1 MGELPHNAGA
11 LGPRQNTTE
20 GRILPQGGALFGL
33 GEEFG
38 AKRRPRLAQT
48 PLPLGLQP
56 WIWPARH
63 VLGEL
68 RDQRRIGI
76 DFLNRDFDQPP
87 QAGINCL
94 MITRCHRRDYVR
106 PPGEIDK
113 RAGDRG
119 GGPDQTT
126 ADLRQKAAL
135 VFGCVAW
142 SGQPSQKQP
151 STKTA
156 RR

>member
-1 MGELPHNAGA
+1 MIEPAARTICSSWARVMGELPHDAGA
-11 LGPRQNTTE
+11 LGPRQNATE
-20 GRILPQGGALFGL
+20 GRILPQRGALFGL

-56 WIWPARH
+56 WIRPARH

-94 MITRCHRRDYVR
+94 MITRFHRKDYVR
-106 PPGEIDK
+106 PPVAIGK
-113 RAGDRG
+113 RARDPGH
-119 GGPDQTT
+119 
-126 ADLRQKAAL
+126 
-135 VFGCVAW
+135 AW
-142 SGQPSQKQP
+142 P
-151 STKTA
+151 
-156 RR
+156 